1 MKYVI
6 SAYQQQKSGWTQLLI
21 NLIKDKDSKQFL
33 ITKKFVSDI
42 WKLMYKNQK
51 SRKHRLQNTISSANL
66 YKKLKFPR
74 ETSFSKQFS
83 DNIFALFDFC
93 HKSHQLNINDK
104 QFIWASRDFQFF
116 IKQLLTKNLKFFVK
130 ADAKLL
136 KKCLKSIGI
145 DLHKKKAIVR
155 KFPIISIFVSKII

>member
-1 MKYVI
+1 
-6 SAYQQQKSGWTQLLI
+6 
-21 NLIKDKDSKQFL
+21 
-33 ITKKFVSDI
+33 
-42 WKLMYKNQK
+42 MYKNQK

-93 HKSHQLNINDK
+93 HKSHQLNINLPSRVSPPRR
-104 QFIWASRDFQFF
+104 FIWASRDFQFF